1 MAYPLPSK
9 ALRDF
14 LLSLRPGD
22 VVAGVVSGIE
32 NFGVFVDLDGAPE
45 ASVGFVP
52 PPELSWRWITS
63 CHEAVSLGQRVSAEA
78 LALDVER
85 RGQAVLSLVALQE
98 NPWLV
103 WSGHVGSI
111 VSGRVTK
118 LVPFGAFVGLDDGIA
133 GLIHSSELPAAEP
146 DRKLRVGD
154 VMTARIA
161 EVDPSMRRIRLSLT

>member
-63 CHEAVSLGQRVSAEA
+63 CHEAVSLGQRVSAEV

-103 WSGHVGSI
+103 C
-111 VSGRVTK
+111 
-118 LVPFGAFVGLDDGIA
+118 PGAWAASSVAASRSSSRSAPSWASMTGLQG
-133 GLIHSSELPAAEP
+133 
-146 DRKLRVGD
+146 
-154 VMTARIA
+154 
-161 EVDPSMRRIRLSLT
+161 